1 MRIPN
6 AKDGM
11 HTPRQLTLWDLLEPI
26 ARRLRP
32 RRPDLPSSA
41 SGPERSAGPPA
52 APARSRRGRPDNAR
66 PRASP
71 ARRDGRTPPPRPSAA
86 ERYDALVRD
95 MLARYDI
102 RVRRWRRSMTG
113 VAWTVRYRD
122 GAIRRLIEAP
132 RPRSPMSAAIFLH
145 EVGHHAIG
153 FDVYKPRC
161 REEYY
166 AWKWSLE
173 QMQAHGID
181 VTESVR
187 RRMHNSL
194 NYAIDKARRR
204 GLKSVP
210 DELVAYLHRLPSKAR
225 AR

>member
-1 MRIPN
+1 M
-6 AKDGM
+6 
-11 HTPRQLTLWDLLEPI
+11 
-26 ARRLRP
+26 
-32 RRPDLPSSA
+32 
-41 SGPERSAGPPA
+41 
-52 APARSRRGRPDNAR
+52 
-66 PRASP
+66 
-71 ARRDGRTPPPRPSAA
+71 A

-102 RVRRWRRSMTG
+102 RVRRWRRSMSG

-122 GAIRRLIEAP
+122 GTVRRLIEAP

-153 FDVYKPRC
+153 LDAYRPRC

-173 QMQAHGID
+173 QLQANGID

-204 GLKSVP
+204 GLKAVP
-210 DELVAYLHRLPSKAR
+210 EELVAYLHRLPSKAR